1 MEIYVYSIA
10 KNRDSFGIE
19 EYIKMAQKYAKIED
33 VILFN
38 NKITKA
44 QSIGKDES
52 LKCYDEIY
60 APKLNGFCIALDE
73 RGKLFDSQEFAKLL
87 DARAKVSFFIGGAY
101 GLSSKFKSKMDMV
114 ISLSNL
120 TLAHK
125 VAKLVLYE
133 QIFRGLCINAGHPY
147 HK

>member
-1 MEIYVYSIA
+1 MYSIA
-10 KNRDSFGIE
+10 KNKDDFGIE

-38 NKITKA
+38 NKIAKA
-44 QSIGKDES
+44 QSISKDES
-52 LKCYDEIY
+52 LRCYDEIY
-60 APKLNGFCIALDE
+60 ASKISGFCIGLDE

-87 DARAKVSFFIGGAY
+87 ESKAKISFFIGGAY
-101 GLSSKFKSKMDMV
+101 GLSSEFKSKMDMI
-114 ISLSNL
+114 ISLSSL